1 MKTFGVISVLA
12 LVLAAT
18 ASAGAT
24 LQPRLNAAQWA
35 SYSKVNTAFTTQT
48 PKSVARFRYCLKS
61 TTGSRDARAM
71 QRCMGTTAD
80 KELTVT
86 NNLFTVLKRF
96 EHKTAGKCASSLA
109 NYEKGLYFWRSVI
122 TGLNRAIHSNVAN
135 IATMEAGAQQA
146 RGVYPQVTK
155 AALAF
160 SAACKPK

>member
-1 MKTFGVISVLA
+1 MKTLGVVSALA

-18 ASAGAT
+18 ASAA
-24 LQPRLNAAQWA
+24 LPQRLSKMQWA
-35 SYSKVNTAFTTQT
+35 AYTKAHTAFTTQT
-48 PKSVARFRYCLKS
+48 PKSVAKFRSCS
-61 TTGSRDARAM
+61 SASTGSRDARAM

-96 EHKTAGKCASSLA
+96 ERKTAGKCASSLA

-155 AALAF
+155 AAFAF
-160 SAACKPK
+160 RTACKPK